1 LTTTQ
6 QAYAQIEKEMLA
18 IVFACEK
25 FHNYIYRKEVEVE
38 TDHKPLIYI
47 FSKPLHE
54 CPARLLRMLLKLQQC
69 KLIVHYKRGKDLY
82 IADTLSRAYL
92 PLRDDDSLEE
102 ELEVQI
108 ILPMSTERLEQLR
121 YETQRDSTLRVLT
134 EMIQGDWPTSKSQ
147 VISSLQH
154 YWDFKEELAVRDGV
168 VFKKDKV
175 VIPTSLRV
183 FMMKEAHQPH
193 LGIEASKRRAREL
206 MYWPGINNDIE
217 RMVKTCEVCNS
228 NKKQQQKEPLQ
239 PHPVPN
245 RPFQRIGADLF
256 EFEQHNI

>member
-1 LTTTQ
+1 MTQ

-25 FHNYIYRKEVEVE
+25 FHNYIYGKEVEVE

-47 FSKPLHE
+47 FSKPLHK
-54 CPARLLRMLLKLQQC
+54 CPARLLHMLLKLQQY
-69 KLIVHYKRGKDLY
+69 KLNVHYKRGKDLY

-102 ELEVQI
+102 ELEVQV

-147 VISSLQH
+147 VISSPL
-154 YWDFKEELAVRDGV
+154 
-168 VFKKDKV
+168 
-175 VIPTSLRV
+175 
-183 FMMKEAHQPH
+183 
-193 LGIEASKRRAREL
+193 LGL
-206 MYWPGINNDIE
+206 
-217 RMVKTCEVCNS
+217 
-228 NKKQQQKEPLQ
+228 
-239 PHPVPN
+239 
-245 RPFQRIGADLF
+245 
-256 EFEQHNI
+256 

>member
-1 LTTTQ
+1 
-6 QAYAQIEKEMLA
+6 
-18 IVFACEK
+18 
-25 FHNYIYRKEVEVE
+25 
-38 TDHKPLIYI
+38 
-47 FSKPLHE
+47 
-54 CPARLLRMLLKLQQC
+54 MLLKLQQY
-69 KLIVHYKRGKDLY
+69 KLNVHYKRGKDLY

-102 ELEVQI
+102 ELEVQV

-147 VISSLQH
+147 VISSP
-154 YWDFKEELAVRDGV
+154 YWDFKEELVVRDGV

-193 LGIEASKRRAREL
+193 LGIEQA
-206 MYWPGINNDIE
+206 N
-217 RMVKTCEVCNS
+217 V
-228 NKKQQQKEPLQ
+228 
-239 PHPVPN
+239 
-245 RPFQRIGADLF
+245 
-256 EFEQHNI
+256 EQES

>member
-1 LTTTQ
+1 
-6 QAYAQIEKEMLA
+6 
-18 IVFACEK
+18 
-25 FHNYIYRKEVEVE
+25 
-38 TDHKPLIYI
+38 
-47 FSKPLHE
+47 
-54 CPARLLRMLLKLQQC
+54 MLLKLQQY
-69 KLIVHYKRGKDLY
+69 KLNVHYKRGKDLY

-102 ELEVQI
+102 ELEVQV

-154 YWDFKEELAVRDGV
+154 YWDFIEELAVHDGV

-193 LGIEASKRRAREL
+193 LGIEASERRAREL

-239 PHPVPN
+239 PDPVPN

-256 EFEQHNI
+256 EFEQQQYLITADFYSGCRGVGTRGARGGQAPQVLPSALFPGAKCPFLA